1 MTFGT
6 SNLFSFFILSP
17 PVLERCLN
25 RPLKNDMRNSRKFSD
40 RYTASGKGAE
50 LTSVDGDTYVDF
62 LGEYTAGLFG
72 HSNQVIA
79 EAIGEAMT
87 KGWSFGGPNVYE
99 RRLAKKVS

>member
-1 MTFGT
+1 
-6 SNLFSFFILSP
+6 
-17 PVLERCLN
+17 
-25 RPLKNDMRNSRKFSD
+25 MRKVETLLTG
-40 RYTASGKGAE
+40 YTASGKGTE

-99 RRLAKKVS
+99 KTLAKKVGWF